1 MFALLARLAHTCNLA
16 GAWCGGQRARV
27 GAEGAGLVSG
37 GLYRWRA
44 RVLYAAFHVTEV
56 GVTPPP
62 NPAHGPW

>member
-1 MFALLARLAHTCNLA
+1 VTASGA
-16 GAWCGGQRARV
+16 GV
-27 GAEGAGLVSG
+27 TLEETISGLVSG

-62 NPAHGPW
+62 NPAHAPW